1 MSDINNVD
9 ILQEEVTMKEF
20 ELEQVISRAAW
31 LGRDIQNGDE
41 WIYRLNELEIAEI
54 DAALR
59 HLQTTGQQIP
69 DVGKEHFPL
78 KRFART
84 LRLLQT
90 EIENGLGI
98 MLIRGLP
105 RDRYSAEEMGLIYW
119 GIGAHLGRAVAQ
131 NAQGDV
137 LGHVRDL
144 GRDQYKDMHA
154 RGYQTAS
161 LLPFHNDSCDIVGL
175 CCLETA
181 KDGGLSAVASSVS
194 VYNALLRSRPD
205 LVKVLTQ
212 PFYADRRGEESEG
225 QKPYY
230 VTPIFIWHKGRMF
243 NRFNRTFI
251 DSAQR
256 FNEVPRLTPLQI
268 EALDA
273 IAALC
278 KDPTFRLDMKLE
290 RGDMQFVNNYCV
302 LHSRTAYEDHQ
313 EEGRKRHLLRLW
325 LRTPAFEDF
334 PSALRDRYQDMD
346 KWRANP
352 RAPSYNFVTMKEVT
366 TH

>member
-1 MSDINNVD
+1 MKE
-9 ILQEEVTMKEF
+9 LAFEEVVTR
-20 ELEQVISRAAW
+20 SAW
-31 LGRDIQNGDE
+31 LGRDLQARDD
-41 WIYRLNELEIAEI
+41 WMYRLSDAEVAEI

-59 HLQTTGQQIP
+59 HLQSTGRQIP
-69 DVGKEHFPL
+69 EIGREHFPL
-78 KRFART
+78 GRLART

-98 MLIRGLP
+98 MLVRGLP

-119 GIGAHLGRAVAQ
+119 GIGAHMGRAVAQ

-144 GRDQYKDMHA
+144 GRDQYRDMHA

-181 KDGGLSAVASSVS
+181 KSGGLSSVASSVS
-194 VYNALLRSRPD
+194 VYNALVRSRPD
-205 LVKVLTQ
+205 LAKVLAQ
-212 PFYADRRGEESEG
+212 PFHADRRGEESEG

-230 VTPIFIWHKGRMF
+230 VTPVFIWHKGRMF

-256 FNEVPRLTPLQI
+256 FPEVPRLSPLQI

-273 IAALC
+273 VAALC
-278 KDPTFRLDMKLE
+278 RDPAFRFDMKLE

-302 LHSRTAYEDHQ
+302 LHSRTAYEDHA
-313 EEGRKRHLLRLW
+313 EESRKRHLLRLW
-325 LRTPAFEDF
+325 LRTEAFADYPA
-334 PSALRDRYQDMD
+334 ALRDRYEDMD

-352 RAPSYNFVTMKEVT
+352 RPPSYRFVDMAEVA

>member
-1 MSDINNVD
+1 
-9 ILQEEVTMKEF
+9 MKEVA
-20 ELEQVISRAAW
+20 LEEAVTRAAW
-31 LGRDIQNGDE
+31 FGRDIKDGDG
-41 WIYRLNELEIAEI
+41 WVYRLSADEIAEI

-59 HLQTTGQQIP
+59 HVQSTGRAIP
-69 DVGKEHFPL
+69 EIGKEHFPL
-78 KRFART
+78 QRFART

-98 MLIRGLP
+98 MVVRGLP

-119 GIGAHLGRAVAQ
+119 GIGAHFGRAIAQ
-131 NAQGDV
+131 NAQGDM
-137 LGHVRDL
+137 LGHVRDM

-181 KDGGLSAVASSVS
+181 RNGGLSAVTSSVS
-194 VYNALLRSRPD
+194 VYNALVRSRPD
-205 LVKVLTQ
+205 LVKVLMQ

-230 VTPIFIWHKGRMF
+230 VTPVFIWHKGRMF
-243 NRFNRTFI
+243 NRYNRTFI

-256 FNEVPRLTPLQI
+256 FAEVPRLTPTQL

-273 IAALC
+273 VASLC
-278 KDPTFRLDMKLE
+278 KDPAFRLDMKLE
-290 RGDMQFVNNYCV
+290 RGDIQFVNNYSV
-302 LHSRTAYEDHQ
+302 LHSRTAYEDHTD
-313 EEGRKRHLLRLW
+313 ESRKRHLLRLW
-325 LRTPAFEDF
+325 LRTSAFVDYPA
-334 PSALRDRYQDMD
+334 ALRDRYEDMD
-346 KWRANP
+346 KWRSSP
-352 RAPSYNFVTMKEVT
+352 RPPSYHFVNMAEVT

>member
-1 MSDINNVD
+1 MSEFQ
-9 ILQEEVTMKEF
+9 LEEV
-20 ELEQVISRAAW
+20 ICRAAW
-31 LGRDIQNGDE
+31 LGRDIQDGDE
-41 WIYRLNELEIAEI
+41 WIYRLGDGEIAEI

-59 HLQTTGQQIP
+59 HLQSTGRQIP
-69 DVGKEHFPL
+69 DIRKEHFPL
-78 KRFART
+78 GRFART

-90 EIENGLGI
+90 EIESGLGI
-98 MLIRGLP
+98 ALIRGLP

-119 GIGAHLGRAVAQ
+119 GIGAHFGRAVAQ

-175 CCLETA
+175 CCIETA
-181 KDGGLSAVASSVS
+181 RSGGLSAVASSIS

-205 LVKVLTQ
+205 LVKALAE

-230 VTPIFIWHKGRMF
+230 VSPVFIWHKGRMF

-251 DSAQR
+251 NSAQR
-256 FNEVPRLTPLQI
+256 FNEVPRLTDLQI

-273 IAALC
+273 VAALC
-278 KDPTFRLDMKLE
+278 KDPAFRLDMKLE

-302 LHSRTAYEDHQ
+302 LHSRTAYEDHH
-313 EEGRKRHLLRLW
+313 EEERKRHLLRLW
-325 LRTPAFEDF
+325 LRTSAFEDF
-334 PSALRDRYQDMD
+334 PVALRDRYEDMD
-346 KWRANP
+346 KWHASP
-352 RAPSYNFVTMKEVT
+352 RPPSYNFVTMKEVT

>member
-1 MSDINNVD
+1 MR
-9 ILQEEVTMKEF
+9 
-20 ELEQVISRAAW
+20 ELELEEFVTRAAW
-31 LGRDIQNGDE
+31 LGRDIQDGED
-41 WIYRLNELEIAEI
+41 WVYRLGAEEIAEI

-59 HLQTTGQQIP
+59 HLQSTGRQIP
-69 DVGKEHFPL
+69 DFGKRDFPL

-90 EIENGLGI
+90 EIENGLGVT
-98 MLIRGLP
+98 LIRGLP
-105 RDRYSAEEMGLIYW
+105 RDRYTVEEMGLIYW
-119 GIGAHLGRAVAQ
+119 GIGAHFGRAVAQ

-137 LGHVRDL
+137 LGHVRDM

-154 RGYQTAS
+154 RGYQTAN

-181 KDGGLSAVASSVS
+181 KSGGLSTVASSVA
-194 VYNALLRSRPD
+194 VYNALVRSRPD
-205 LVKVLTQ
+205 LVKILGQ
-212 PFYADRRGEESEG
+212 PFYADRRGEESAG

-256 FNEVPRLTPLQI
+256 FDEVPRLTPLQI
-268 EALDA
+268 EALDTVA
-273 IAALC
+273 TLC
-278 KDPTFRLDMKLE
+278 RDPAFRLDMKLE
-290 RGDMQFVNNYCV
+290 RGDMQFVNNYSI
-302 LHSRTAYEDHQ
+302 LHSRTAYEDNA
-313 EEGRKRHLLRLW
+313 EESKKRHLLRLW
-325 LRTPAFEDF
+325 LRTSAFVDYPA
-334 PSALRDRYQDMD
+334 ALRDRYEDMD
-346 KWRANP
+346 KWRSNP
-352 RAPSYNFVTMKEVT
+352 RPPSYHFVDMAEVT

>member
-1 MSDINNVD
+1 MKE
-9 ILQEEVTMKEF
+9 LALEEVVTR
-20 ELEQVISRAAW
+20 SAW
-31 LGRDIQNGDE
+31 LGRDIREGEE
-41 WIYRLNELEIAEI
+41 WIYRLDADEIAEI

-59 HLQTTGQQIP
+59 HLQSTGRQIP
-69 DVGKEHFPL
+69 DIGKEHFPL
-78 KRFART
+78 PRFART

-98 MLIRGLP
+98 MVVRGLP

-119 GIGAHLGRAVAQ
+119 GIGAHFGRAVAQ

-137 LGHVRDL
+137 LGHVRDM

-181 KDGGLSAVASSVS
+181 KTGGLSAVASSVA
-194 VYNALLRSRPD
+194 VYNALVRSRPD

-212 PFYADRRGEESEG
+212 PFHADRRGEESEG

-230 VTPIFIWHKGRMF
+230 VTPVFIWHKGRMF

-256 FNEVPRLTPLQI
+256 FPEVPRLTALQI
-268 EALDA
+268 EALDT

-278 KDPTFRLDMKLE
+278 KDPAFRLDMKLE

-302 LHSRTAYEDHQ
+302 LHSRTAYEDHAD
-313 EEGRKRHLLRLW
+313 ESKKRHLLRLW
-325 LRTPAFEDF
+325 LRTSAFVDY
-334 PSALRDRYQDMD
+334 PDALRDRYEDMD
-346 KWRANP
+346 KWRSSP
-352 RAPSYNFVTMKEVT
+352 RPPSYHFIDMAEVT

>member
-1 MSDINNVD
+1 MKELVF
-9 ILQEEVTMKEF
+9 EEVVTR
-20 ELEQVISRAAW
+20 SAW
-31 LGRDIQNGDE
+31 LGRDLQARDD
-41 WIYRLNELEIAEI
+41 WMYRLSDAEVAEI

-59 HLQTTGQQIP
+59 HLQSTGRQIP
-69 DVGKEHFPL
+69 EIGREHFPL
-78 KRFART
+78 GRLART

-98 MLIRGLP
+98 MLVRGLP

-119 GIGAHLGRAVAQ
+119 GIGAHMGRAVAQ

-144 GRDQYKDMHA
+144 GRDQYRDMHA

-181 KDGGLSAVASSVS
+181 KSGGLSSVASSVS
-194 VYNALLRSRPD
+194 VYNALVRSRPD
-205 LVKVLTQ
+205 LAKVLAQ
-212 PFYADRRGEESEG
+212 PFHADRRGEESEG

-230 VTPIFIWHKGRMF
+230 VTPVFIWHKGRMF

-256 FNEVPRLTPLQI
+256 FPEVPRLSPLQI

-273 IAALC
+273 VAALC
-278 KDPTFRLDMKLE
+278 RDPAFRLDMKLE

-302 LHSRTAYEDHQ
+302 LHSRTAYEDHA
-313 EEGRKRHLLRLW
+313 EESRKRHLLRLW
-325 LRTPAFEDF
+325 LRTEAFADYPA
-334 PSALRDRYQDMD
+334 ALRDRYEDMD

-352 RAPSYNFVTMKEVT
+352 RPPSYRFVDMAEVA

>member
-1 MSDINNVD
+1 MR
-9 ILQEEVTMKEF
+9 
-20 ELEQVISRAAW
+20 ELELEEFVTRAAW
-31 LGRDIQNGDE
+31 LGRDIQDSE
-41 WIYRLNELEIAEI
+41 DWVYRLGAEEIAEI

-59 HLQTTGQQIP
+59 HLQSTGRQIP
-69 DVGKEHFPL
+69 DIGKGDFPL

-90 EIENGLGI
+90 EIENGLGVT
-98 MLIRGLP
+98 LIRGLP
-105 RDRYSAEEMGLIYW
+105 RDRYTVEEMGLIYW
-119 GIGAHLGRAVAQ
+119 GIGAHFGRAVAQ

-137 LGHVRDL
+137 LGHVRDM

-154 RGYQTAS
+154 RGYQTAN

-181 KDGGLSAVASSVS
+181 KSGGLSTVASSVA
-194 VYNALLRSRPD
+194 VYNALVRSRPE
-205 LVKVLTQ
+205 LVKILGQ
-212 PFYADRRGEESEG
+212 PFYADRRGEESAG

-256 FNEVPRLTPLQI
+256 FDEVPRLTPLQS
-268 EALDA
+268 EALDTVA
-273 IAALC
+273 TLC
-278 KDPTFRLDMKLE
+278 RDPAFRLDMKLE
-290 RGDMQFVNNYCV
+290 RGDMQFVNNYSI
-302 LHSRTAYEDHQ
+302 LHSRTAYEDNA
-313 EEGRKRHLLRLW
+313 EESKKRHLLRLW
-325 LRTPAFEDF
+325 LRTSAFVDYPA
-334 PSALRDRYQDMD
+334 ALRDRYEDMD
-346 KWRANP
+346 KWRSNP
-352 RAPSYNFVTMKEVT
+352 RPPSYHFVDMAEVT

>member
-1 MSDINNVD
+1 
-9 ILQEEVTMKEF
+9 
-20 ELEQVISRAAW
+20 
-31 LGRDIQNGDE
+31 
-41 WIYRLNELEIAEI
+41 
-54 DAALR
+54 
-59 HLQTTGQQIP
+59 
-69 DVGKEHFPL
+69 
-78 KRFART
+78 
-84 LRLLQT
+84 
-90 EIENGLGI
+90 
-98 MLIRGLP
+98 
-105 RDRYSAEEMGLIYW
+105 
-119 GIGAHLGRAVAQ
+119 VAQ

-181 KDGGLSAVASSVS
+181 KSGGLSAVSSSVS

-243 NRFNRTFI
+243 NRYNRTFI

-256 FNEVPRLTPLQI
+256 FDDVPRLTPLQI
-268 EALDA
+268 EALDSL
-273 IAALC
+273 AALC

-290 RGDMQFVNNYCV
+290 RGDIQFVNNYCV

-313 EEGRKRHLLRLW
+313 DEERRRHLLRLW

-334 PSALRDRYQDMD
+334 PAALRDRYQDMD
-346 KWRANP
+346 KWRSNP
-352 RAPSYNFVTMKEVT
+352 RAPSYSFVTMKEVT

>member
-9 ILQEEVTMKEF
+9 IIQKKVTMKEF

-31 LGRDIQNGDE
+31 LGRDMQAGDE
-41 WIYRLNELEIAEI
+41 WIYRLSDPEIAEI

-59 HLQTTGQQIP
+59 HLQSTGREIP
-69 DVGKEHFPL
+69 DVGKAHFPL

-175 CCLETA
+175 CCLKTA
-181 KDGGLSAVASSVS
+181 RNGGLSAVASSVS

-212 PFYADRRGEESEG
+212 PFYADRRGEESKG

-243 NRFNRTFI
+243 NRFNRTFMN
-251 DSAQR
+251 SAQR

-273 IAALC
+273 VAELC

-302 LHSRTAYEDHQ
+302 LHSRTAYEDYQ

>member
-1 MSDINNVD
+1 MR
-9 ILQEEVTMKEF
+9 
-20 ELEQVISRAAW
+20 ELELEEFVTRAAW
-31 LGRDIQNGDE
+31 LGRDIQDGED
-41 WIYRLNELEIAEI
+41 WVYRLGAEEIAEI

-59 HLQTTGQQIP
+59 HLQSTGRQIP
-69 DVGKEHFPL
+69 DIGKGDFPL

-90 EIENGLGI
+90 EIENGLGVT
-98 MLIRGLP
+98 LIRGLP
-105 RDRYSAEEMGLIYW
+105 RDRYTVEEMGLIYW

-137 LGHVRDL
+137 LGHVRDM

-154 RGYQTAS
+154 RGYQTAN

-181 KDGGLSAVASSVS
+181 KSGGLSTVASSVA
-194 VYNALLRSRPD
+194 VYNALVRSRPE
-205 LVKVLTQ
+205 LVKILGQ
-212 PFYADRRGEESEG
+212 PFYADRRGEESAG

-256 FNEVPRLTPLQI
+256 FDEVPRLTPLQI
-268 EALDA
+268 EALDTVA
-273 IAALC
+273 TLC
-278 KDPTFRLDMKLE
+278 RDPAFRLDMKLE
-290 RGDMQFVNNYCV
+290 RGDMQFVNNYSI
-302 LHSRTAYEDHQ
+302 LHSRTAYEDNA
-313 EEGRKRHLLRLW
+313 EESKKRHLLRLW
-325 LRTPAFEDF
+325 LRTSAFVDYPA
-334 PSALRDRYQDMD
+334 ALRDRYEDMD
-346 KWRANP
+346 KWRSNP
-352 RAPSYNFVTMKEVT
+352 RPPSYHFVDMAEVT

>member
-1 MSDINNVD
+1 MR
-9 ILQEEVTMKEF
+9 
-20 ELEQVISRAAW
+20 ELELEEFVTRAAW
-31 LGRDIQNGDE
+31 LGRDIQDGED
-41 WIYRLNELEIAEI
+41 WVYRLGAEEIAEI

-59 HLQTTGQQIP
+59 HLQSTGRQIP
-69 DVGKEHFPL
+69 DIGKGDFPL

-90 EIENGLGI
+90 EIENGLGVT
-98 MLIRGLP
+98 LIRGLP
-105 RDRYSAEEMGLIYW
+105 RDRYTVEEMGLIYW
-119 GIGAHLGRAVAQ
+119 GIGAHFGRAVAQ

-137 LGHVRDL
+137 LGHVRDM

-154 RGYQTAS
+154 RGYQTAN

-181 KDGGLSAVASSVS
+181 KSGGLSTVASSVA
-194 VYNALLRSRPD
+194 VYNALVRSRPE
-205 LVKVLTQ
+205 LVKILGQ
-212 PFYADRRGEESEG
+212 PFYADRRGEESAG

-256 FNEVPRLTPLQI
+256 FDEVPRLTPLQI
-268 EALDA
+268 EALDTVA
-273 IAALC
+273 TLC
-278 KDPTFRLDMKLE
+278 RDPAFRLDMKLE
-290 RGDMQFVNNYCV
+290 RGDMQFVNNYSI
-302 LHSRTAYEDHQ
+302 LHSRTAYEDNA
-313 EEGRKRHLLRLW
+313 EESKKRHLLRLR
-325 LRTPAFEDF
+325 LRTSAFVDYPA
-334 PSALRDRYQDMD
+334 ALRDRYEDMD
-346 KWRANP
+346 KWRSNP
-352 RAPSYNFVTMKEVT
+352 RPPSYHFVDMAEVT